1 MSATTEI
8 APPEPDLTPDEMLE
22 RVRALVPTLR
32 ERQAETEAAGRI
44 LDETQAALVDA
55 GLYRAMQPRRFGG
68 YEFSLGDFVRVMT
81 EVSRGCPSTG
91 WSVTLTAGHPHLL
104 SHWGEQAQAEI
115 YGQDGD
121 ARVPGRPV
129 QFGTAIPTNGG
140 YTVTGT
146 WDYASGCDHAT
157 HFMGSAAV
165 PNEAG
170 PPRLTW
176 LLIDRADFTI
186 VDNWDVIGLRGTG
199 SKRVVGEDLFVPE
212 HRVITGVGTA
222 AEKAPG
228 WRSHPNPLFAGGLFS
243 FLFFEFGAIAVGTAR
258 GAIDVYEEI
267 LQTKPIDVPPFVLR
281 GQLEEYRHHLGEAI
295 GRVDVAELF
304 VDQPQVVDELFAR
317 RILLQRQVELGDRLA
332 IFAGLVQLAGLVVQL
347 LGLVDAPLL
356 VGGLLRGA
364 RPGRLRAARLCHG
377 VRGGQQQQE
386 PRGGAEPQRR
396 RRGRPGQGQPSQPR
410 AEPAGGPG
418 DRRLV
423 RHAHTIP

>member
-1 MSATTEI
+1 LTIKSLDGYGQHMSATTEI
-8 APPEPDLTPDEMLE
+8 APPEPHLTPDEMLE

-199 SKRVVGEDLFVPE
+199 SKRVVCENLFVPE
-212 HRVITGVGTA
+212 HRVIAAVGTA
-222 AEKAPG
+222 EEKAPG

-267 LQTKPIDVPPFVLR
+267 LRTKPIDVPPFVLR
-281 GQLEEYRHHLGEAI
+281 GEIDEYRHHLGEAI
-295 GRVDVAELF
+295 GRVDVAEAALQAAM
-304 VDQPQVVDELFAR
+304 DRYLAQATRAYEADEPVDENGEETRRLLVLQQQSVRLASEAVDMLFRTGGTSSAR
-317 RILLQRQVELGDRLA
+317 RGHPLGNAMLALQIMRTHMGLQWDRTFPNLGSLRLGQE
-332 IFAGLVQLAGLVVQL
+332 AGFV
-347 LGLVDAPLL
+347 
-356 VGGLLRGA
+356 
-364 RPGRLRAARLCHG
+364 
-377 VRGGQQQQE
+377 
-386 PRGGAEPQRR
+386 
-396 RRGRPGQGQPSQPR
+396 
-410 AEPAGGPG
+410 
-418 DRRLV
+418 
-423 RHAHTIP
+423 